1 MKQRRRV
8 WSICLVIALVFSSVF
23 TWNEPALTVY
33 ASETKTEQIV
43 VYVAAQGKSSDGTKT
58 VSIGKTPLQLDKG
71 TYASEA
77 VEKVLRTSKYKD
89 NYDIQDTGLGP
100 FLESINGMGTKPA
113 GENWYYWSFYVN
125 GQYSMVGLGSYELQD
140 GDQISLIYSYDDPS
154 NEAAVFADNAS
165 LNPETAAVE
174 SAEASMK
181 QAQAIAAKEI
191 YNKYFAGENE
201 HIPGLGSVNELY
213 AVFSLA
219 RAGFEAPEFYGKVKY
234 KLTRQLKE
242 LATEGTTYDAV
253 TKTNITEET
262 FSSKKVPEQ
271 NYAFV
276 VLAMTA
282 LGMDARTTGGYD
294 LIEKMASKKLYEAD
308 DSYNAEQMMLFAFD
322 SGNYTLPEGENY
334 CTREELVAKIAGNVD
349 KTIAGSIE
357 WNLIDDAVMAV
368 QPLAPYTES
377 ASVEK
382 ACQKVIRFAGK
393 MQDTQGYL
401 GDSYDANNAWTTA
414 QTLTMLGEFG
424 INPMIETENVDFV
437 KNGHTLADAILEFVD
452 LDQEKMS
459 DVVMNYSPEQILR
472 GITSF
477 VYAAE
482 NAGETVYRVKTVPEA
497 KVPSEPFED
506 EKPQP
511 DASATPSA
519 APSTAPSANPSTA
532 PSVSPSAA
540 PSVSPSEAPS
550 TSPSTA
556 PSANPSAAPSVAP
569 STSPSTAPSANPSTA
584 PSTAPST
591 SPSTA
596 PSANPSTAPSA
607 NPSAAPSASP
617 VAADGTD
624 KTVSKKNPA
633 KKIVASKKKVN
644 TKKGKTVKIVIKVT
658 AENPKKATTDAVKVT
673 GKKIKVKK
681 ITKKAGKITIKVKAL
696 KKGKQ
701 VVKVKVGK
709 ASTKVT
715 LKIR

>member
-1 MKQRRRV
+1 MRQRKKV
-8 WSICLVIALVFSSVF
+8 WSICLVIALVFSSIF
-23 TWNEPALTVY
+23 TWNEPALTAY
-33 ASETKTEQIV
+33 ASETKTEKIV
-43 VYVAAQGKSSDGTKT
+43 VYVAAQGKSLDGTKT
-58 VSIGKTPLQLDKG
+58 VAIDKTPVQVDKG
-71 TYASEA
+71 TNAVAAVKAVLDASD
-77 VEKVLRTSKYKD
+77 YKD
-89 NYDIQDTGLGP
+89 NYDIPDTGYGP
-100 FLESINGMGTKPA
+100 YLESINGMGTEQA
-113 GENWYYWSFYVN
+113 GKNWYYWSFYVN
-125 GQYSMVGLGSYELQD
+125 GQYSNVGMGSYVLQE
-140 GDQISLIYSYDDPS
+140 GDQISLIYTYDDLS
-154 NEAAVFADNAS
+154 TEASVFADDTS
-165 LNPETAAVE
+165 LNPETPAVE

-181 QAQAIAAKEI
+181 KAQGIAAKEI
-191 YNKYFAGENE
+191 YNSYFADG

-308 DSYNAEQMMLFAFD
+308 NSYNAEQMMLFAFD
-322 SGNYTLPEGENY
+322 SGDYALPEGENY

-349 KTIAGSIE
+349 ETIAGSIE
-357 WNLIDDAVMAV
+357 WDLIDGAVMAV

-393 MQDTQGYL
+393 MQNTHGYY
-401 GDSYDANNAWTTA
+401 GDSDASNNAETAA

-424 INPMIETENVDFV
+424 IHPMIETENVDFV

-452 LDQEKMS
+452 LDQEKLS
-459 DVVMNYSPEQILR
+459 ASVMNYSPEQILR

-497 KVPSEPFED
+497 KVPSEPFE
-506 EKPQP
+506 EERPQP
-511 DASATPSA
+511 DPSATPSA
-519 APSTAPSANPSTA
+519 T

-540 PSVSPSEAPS
+540 PS
-550 TSPSTA
+550 T
-556 PSANPSAAPSVAP
+556 NPSATPSV
-569 STSPSTAPSANPSTA
+569 S
-584 PSTAPST
+584 
-591 SPSTA
+591 
-596 PSANPSTAPSA
+596 
-607 NPSAAPSASP
+607 PSAAPSATPDANPSVIVLSETP
-617 VAADGTD
+617 AA
-624 KTVSKKNPA
+624 KKNPA
-633 KKIVASKKKVN
+633 KKIVAAKKKIN
-644 TKKGKTVKIVIKVT
+644 TKKGKTVKIVIKV
-658 AENPKKATTDAVKVT
+658 AAKNPKKVTTDAVKVS

-696 KKGKQ
+696 KKGKRI
-701 VVKVKVGK
+701 VKIKVGK

-715 LKIR
+715 LNVR

>member
-1 MKQRRRV
+1 MKQRKRV

-23 TWNEPALTVY
+23 AWNEPALTAY
-33 ASETKTEQIV
+33 ASEVKAEKIV

-58 VSIGKTPLQLDKG
+58 VAIGKMPVQVDEGTKADVAIKAVLD
-71 TYASEA
+71 ASE
-77 VEKVLRTSKYKD
+77 YKD
-89 NYDIQDTGLGP
+89 NYVIKDTSYGLY
-100 FLESINGMGTKPA
+100 LAAINDVA
-113 GENWYYWSFYVN
+113 EDDVNWTAYWSFWVN
-125 GQYSMVGLGSYELQD
+125 GQYSNFGMGSYVLQE
-140 GDQISLIYSYDDPS
+140 GDQISLIYTYDDPS
-154 NEAAVFADNAS
+154 TEASVFVDDAS
-165 LNPETAAVE
+165 LNPETPAVE

-181 QAQAIAAKEI
+181 KAQGIAAKEV
-191 YNKYFAGENE
+191 YDSYFADG

-242 LATEGTTYDAV
+242 LAAEGTTYDAV

-262 FSSKKVPEQ
+262 FSSKKVAEQ

-308 DSYNAEQMMLFAFD
+308 KSYNAEQMMLFAFD
-322 SGNYTLPEGENY
+322 SGNYTLPEGDNY

-349 KTIAGSIE
+349 ETIAGSIE
-357 WNLIDDAVMAV
+357 WDLIDDAVMAV

-401 GDSYDANNAWTTA
+401 GDSYEANNAWTTA

-424 INPMIETENVDFV
+424 IHPLIETENVDFV
-437 KNGHTLADAILEFVD
+437 KNGHTLADSILEFVD
-452 LDQEKMS
+452 LNQEKLS
-459 DVVMNYSPEQILR
+459 DSVMNYSPEQILR

-477 VYAAE
+477 VYVAE

-511 DASATPSA
+511 DPSAAPSETPSASPSA
-519 APSTAPSANPSTA
+519 APSTSPSAT

-540 PSVSPSEAPS
+540 PSAIPD
-550 TSPSTA
+550 
-556 PSANPSAAPSVAP
+556 ANPSVAAPS
-569 STSPSTAPSANPSTA
+569 
-584 PSTAPST
+584 
-591 SPSTA
+591 
-596 PSANPSTAPSA
+596 
-607 NPSAAPSASP
+607 
-617 VAADGTD
+617 
-624 KTVSKKNPA
+624 KTPATKKNPA
-633 KKIVASKKKVN
+633 KKIVAAKKKIN
-644 TKKGKTVKIVIKVT
+644 AKKGKTVKIVIKVT
-658 AENPKKATTDAVKVT
+658 AKDSKKVTTDAVKVS
-673 GKKIKVKK
+673 GKKIKVNK

-696 KKGKQ
+696 KKGKRI
-701 VVKVKVGK
+701 VKIKVGK
-709 ASTKVT
+709 ASAKVT
-715 LKIR
+715 LNVR

>member
-1 MKQRRRV
+1 MRQRKKV
-8 WSICLVIALVFSSVF
+8 WSICLVIALVFSSIF
-23 TWNEPALTVY
+23 TWNEPALTAY
-33 ASETKTEQIV
+33 ASETKTEKIV
-43 VYVAAQGKSSDGTKT
+43 VYVAAQGKSLDGTKT
-58 VSIGKTPLQLDKG
+58 VAIDKTPVQVDKG
-71 TYASEA
+71 TNAAAAVKAVLDASD
-77 VEKVLRTSKYKD
+77 YKD
-89 NYDIQDTGLGP
+89 NYDIPDTGYGP
-100 FLESINGMGTKPA
+100 YLESINGMGTEQA
-113 GENWYYWSFYVN
+113 GKNWYYWSFYVN
-125 GQYSMVGLGSYELQD
+125 GQYSNVGMGSYVLQE
-140 GDQISLIYSYDDPS
+140 GDQISLIYTYDDLS
-154 NEAAVFADNAS
+154 TEASVFADDTS
-165 LNPETAAVE
+165 LNPETPAVE

-181 QAQAIAAKEI
+181 KAQGIAAKEI
-191 YNKYFAGENE
+191 YNSYFADG

-262 FSSKKVPEQ
+262 FSSKKASEQ
-271 NYAFV
+271 SFAYV

-308 DSYNAEQMMLFAFD
+308 NSYNAEQMMLFAFD

-349 KTIAGSIE
+349 ETIAGSIE
-357 WNLIDDAVMAV
+357 WDLIDGAVMAV
-368 QPLAPYTES
+368 QPLAAYTED
-377 ASVEK
+377 ASVQK

-424 INPMIETENVDFV
+424 IHPMIETENVDFV

-452 LDQEKMS
+452 LDQEKLS
-459 DVVMNYSPEQILR
+459 ASVMNYSPEQILR

-497 KVPSEPFED
+497 KVPSEPFE
-506 EKPQP
+506 EERPQP
-511 DASATPSA
+511 DPSATPSATPSASPSA
-519 APSTAPSANPSTA
+519 APSTNPSAV

-540 PSVSPSEAPS
+540 PSATPD
-550 TSPSTA
+550 
-556 PSANPSAAPSVAP
+556 ANPSVIVLSETPAA
-569 STSPSTAPSANPSTA
+569 
-584 PSTAPST
+584 
-591 SPSTA
+591 
-596 PSANPSTAPSA
+596 
-607 NPSAAPSASP
+607 
-617 VAADGTD
+617 
-624 KTVSKKNPA
+624 KKNPA
-633 KKIVASKKKVN
+633 KKIVAAKKKIN
-644 TKKGKTVKIVIKVT
+644 TKKGKTVKIVIKV
-658 AENPKKATTDAVKVT
+658 AAKNPKKVTTDAVKVS

-681 ITKKAGKITIKVKAL
+681 ITKKPEKLRSK
-696 KKGKQ
+696 
-701 VVKVKVGK
+701 
-709 ASTKVT
+709 
-715 LKIR
+715 

>member
-1 MKQRRRV
+1 MRQRKKV
-8 WSICLVIALVFSSVF
+8 WSICLVIALVFSSIF
-23 TWNEPALTVY
+23 TWNEPALTAY
-33 ASETKTEQIV
+33 ASETKTEKIV
-43 VYVAAQGKSSDGTKT
+43 VYVAAQGKSLDGTKT
-58 VSIGKTPLQLDKG
+58 VAIDKTPVQVDKG
-71 TYASEA
+71 TNAAAAVKAVLDASD
-77 VEKVLRTSKYKD
+77 YKD
-89 NYDIQDTGLGP
+89 NYDIPDTGYGP
-100 FLESINGMGTKPA
+100 YLESINGMGTEQA
-113 GENWYYWSFYVN
+113 GKKWYYWSFYVN
-125 GQYSMVGLGSYELQD
+125 GQYSNVGMGSYVLQE
-140 GDQISLIYSYDDPS
+140 GDQISLIYTYDDLS
-154 NEAAVFADNAS
+154 TEASVFADDTS
-165 LNPETAAVE
+165 LNPETPAVE

-181 QAQAIAAKEI
+181 KAQGIAAKEI
-191 YNKYFAGENE
+191 YNSYFADG

-308 DSYNAEQMMLFAFD
+308 NSYNAEQMMLFAFD
-322 SGNYTLPEGENY
+322 SGDYALPEGENY

-349 KTIAGSIE
+349 ETIAGSIE
-357 WNLIDDAVMAV
+357 WDLIDGAVMAV

-393 MQDTQGYL
+393 MQDIQGYL

-424 INPMIETENVDFV
+424 IHPMIETENVDFV

-452 LDQEKMS
+452 LDQEKLS
-459 DVVMNYSPEQILR
+459 ASVMNYSPEQILR

-497 KVPSEPFED
+497 KVPSEPFE
-506 EKPQP
+506 EERPQP
-511 DASATPSA
+511 DPSATPSA
-519 APSTAPSANPSTA
+519 T

-540 PSVSPSEAPS
+540 PSATPD
-550 TSPSTA
+550 
-556 PSANPSAAPSVAP
+556 ANPSVIVLSETPAA
-569 STSPSTAPSANPSTA
+569 
-584 PSTAPST
+584 
-591 SPSTA
+591 
-596 PSANPSTAPSA
+596 
-607 NPSAAPSASP
+607 
-617 VAADGTD
+617 
-624 KTVSKKNPA
+624 KKNPA
-633 KKIVASKKKVN
+633 KKIVAAKKKIN
-644 TKKGKTVKIVIKVT
+644 TKKGKTVKIVIKV
-658 AENPKKATTDAVKVT
+658 AAKNPKKVTTDAVKVS

-681 ITKKAGKITIKVKAL
+681 ITKKDGKITIKVKAL
-696 KKGKQ
+696 KKGKRI
-701 VVKVKVGK
+701 VKIKVGK

-715 LKIR
+715 LNVR

>member
-1 MKQRRRV
+1 MRQRKKV
-8 WSICLVIALVFSSVF
+8 WSICLVIALVFSSIF
-23 TWNEPALTVY
+23 TWNEPALTAY
-33 ASETKTEQIV
+33 ASETKTEKIV
-43 VYVAAQGKSSDGTKT
+43 VYVAAQGKSLDGTKT
-58 VSIGKTPLQLDKG
+58 VAIDKTPVQVDKG
-71 TYASEA
+71 TNAAAAVKAVLDASD
-77 VEKVLRTSKYKD
+77 YKD
-89 NYDIQDTGLGP
+89 NYDIPDTGYGP
-100 FLESINGMGTKPA
+100 YLESINGMGTEQA
-113 GENWYYWSFYVN
+113 GKNWYYWSFYVN
-125 GQYSMVGLGSYELQD
+125 GQYSNVGMGSYVLQE
-140 GDQISLIYSYDDPS
+140 GDQISLIYTYDDLS
-154 NEAAVFADNAS
+154 TEASVFADDTS
-165 LNPETAAVE
+165 LNPETPAVE

-181 QAQAIAAKEI
+181 KAQGIAAKEI
-191 YNKYFAGENE
+191 YNSYFADG

-308 DSYNAEQMMLFAFD
+308 NSYNAEQMMLFAFD
-322 SGNYTLPEGENY
+322 SGDYALPEGENY

-349 KTIAGSIE
+349 ETIAGSIE
-357 WNLIDDAVMAV
+357 WDLIDGAVMAV

-393 MQDTQGYL
+393 MQDIQGYL

-424 INPMIETENVDFV
+424 IHPMIETENVDFV

-452 LDQEKMS
+452 LDQEKLS
-459 DVVMNYSPEQILR
+459 ASVMNYSPEQILR

-497 KVPSEPFED
+497 KVPSEPFE
-506 EKPQP
+506 EERPQP
-511 DASATPSA
+511 DPSATPSA
-519 APSTAPSANPSTA
+519 T

-540 PSVSPSEAPS
+540 PSATPD
-550 TSPSTA
+550 
-556 PSANPSAAPSVAP
+556 ANPSVIVLSETPAA
-569 STSPSTAPSANPSTA
+569 
-584 PSTAPST
+584 
-591 SPSTA
+591 
-596 PSANPSTAPSA
+596 
-607 NPSAAPSASP
+607 
-617 VAADGTD
+617 
-624 KTVSKKNPA
+624 KKNPA
-633 KKIVASKKKVN
+633 KKIVAAKKKIN
-644 TKKGKTVKIVIKVT
+644 TKKGKTVKIVIKV
-658 AENPKKATTDAVKVT
+658 AAKNPKKVTTDAVKVS

-696 KKGKQ
+696 KKGKRI
-701 VVKVKVGK
+701 VKIKVGK

-715 LKIR
+715 LNVR

>member
-1 MKQRRRV
+1 MRQRKKV
-8 WSICLVIALVFSSVF
+8 WSICLVIALVFSSIF
-23 TWNEPALTVY
+23 TWNEPALTAY
-33 ASETKTEQIV
+33 ASETKTEKIV
-43 VYVAAQGKSSDGTKT
+43 VYVAAQGKGLDGTKT
-58 VSIGKTPLQLDKG
+58 VAIDKTPVQVDKG
-71 TYASEA
+71 TNAAAAVKAVLDASD
-77 VEKVLRTSKYKD
+77 YKD
-89 NYDIQDTGLGP
+89 NYDIPDTGYGP
-100 FLESINGMGTKPA
+100 YLESINGMGTEQA
-113 GENWYYWSFYVN
+113 GKNWYYWSFYVN
-125 GQYSMVGLGSYELQD
+125 GQYSNVGMGSYVLQE
-140 GDQISLIYSYDDPS
+140 GDQISLIYTYDDLS
-154 NEAAVFADNAS
+154 TEASVFADDTS
-165 LNPETAAVE
+165 LNPETPAVE

-181 QAQAIAAKEI
+181 KAQGIAAKEI
-191 YNKYFAGENE
+191 YNSYFADG

-308 DSYNAEQMMLFAFD
+308 NSYNAEQMMLFAFD
-322 SGNYTLPEGENY
+322 SGDYALPEGENY

-349 KTIAGSIE
+349 ETIAGSIE
-357 WNLIDDAVMAV
+357 WDLIDGAVMAV

-393 MQDTQGYL
+393 MQNTHGYY
-401 GDSYDANNAWTTA
+401 GDSDASNNAETAA

-424 INPMIETENVDFV
+424 IHPMIETENVDFV

-452 LDQEKMS
+452 LDQEKLS
-459 DVVMNYSPEQILR
+459 ASVMNYSPEQILR

-497 KVPSEPFED
+497 KVPSEPFE
-506 EKPQP
+506 EERPQP
-511 DASATPSA
+511 DPSATPSA
-519 APSTAPSANPSTA
+519 T

-540 PSVSPSEAPS
+540 PS
-550 TSPSTA
+550 T
-556 PSANPSAAPSVAP
+556 NPSATPSV
-569 STSPSTAPSANPSTA
+569 S
-584 PSTAPST
+584 
-591 SPSTA
+591 
-596 PSANPSTAPSA
+596 
-607 NPSAAPSASP
+607 PSAAPSATPDANPSVIVLSETP
-617 VAADGTD
+617 AA
-624 KTVSKKNPA
+624 KKNPA
-633 KKIVASKKKVN
+633 KKIVAAKKKIN
-644 TKKGKTVKIVIKVT
+644 TKKGKTVKIVIKV
-658 AENPKKATTDAVKVT
+658 AAKNPKKVTTDAVKVS

-696 KKGKQ
+696 KKGKRI
-701 VVKVKVGK
+701 VKIKVGK

-715 LKIR
+715 LNVR

>member
-1 MKQRRRV
+1 M
-8 WSICLVIALVFSSVF
+8 WSICLVIALVFSSIF
-23 TWNEPALTVY
+23 TWNEPALTAY
-33 ASETKTEQIV
+33 ASETKTEKIV
-43 VYVAAQGKSSDGTKT
+43 VYVAAQGKSLDGTKT
-58 VSIGKTPLQLDKG
+58 VAIDKTPVQVDKG
-71 TYASEA
+71 TNAAAAVKAVLDASD
-77 VEKVLRTSKYKD
+77 YKD
-89 NYDIQDTGLGP
+89 NYDIPDTGYGP
-100 FLESINGMGTKPA
+100 YLESINGMGTEQA
-113 GENWYYWSFYVN
+113 GKNWYYWSFYVN
-125 GQYSMVGLGSYELQD
+125 GQYSNVGMGSYVLQE
-140 GDQISLIYSYDDPS
+140 GDQISLIYTYDDLS
-154 NEAAVFADNAS
+154 TEASVFADDTS
-165 LNPETAAVE
+165 LNPETPAVE

-181 QAQAIAAKEI
+181 KAQGIAAKEI
-191 YNKYFAGENE
+191 YNSYFADG

-308 DSYNAEQMMLFAFD
+308 NSYNAEQMMLFAFD
-322 SGNYTLPEGENY
+322 SGDYALPEGENY

-349 KTIAGSIE
+349 ETIAGSIE
-357 WNLIDDAVMAV
+357 WDLIDGAVMAV

-393 MQDTQGYL
+393 MQNTHGYY
-401 GDSYDANNAWTTA
+401 GDSDASNNAETAA

-424 INPMIETENVDFV
+424 IHPMIETENVDFV

-452 LDQEKMS
+452 LDQEKLS
-459 DVVMNYSPEQILR
+459 ASVMNYSPEQILR

-497 KVPSEPFED
+497 KVPSEPFE
-506 EKPQP
+506 EERPQP
-511 DASATPSA
+511 DPSATPSA
-519 APSTAPSANPSTA
+519 T

-540 PSVSPSEAPS
+540 PS
-550 TSPSTA
+550 T
-556 PSANPSAAPSVAP
+556 NPSATPSV
-569 STSPSTAPSANPSTA
+569 S
-584 PSTAPST
+584 
-591 SPSTA
+591 
-596 PSANPSTAPSA
+596 
-607 NPSAAPSASP
+607 PSAAPSATPDANPSVIVLSETP
-617 VAADGTD
+617 AA
-624 KTVSKKNPA
+624 KKNPA
-633 KKIVASKKKVN
+633 KKIVAAKKKIN
-644 TKKGKTVKIVIKVT
+644 TKKGKTVKIVIKV
-658 AENPKKATTDAVKVT
+658 AAKNPKKVTTDAVKVS

-696 KKGKQ
+696 KKGKRI
-701 VVKVKVGK
+701 VKIKVGK

-715 LKIR
+715 LNVR

>member
-1 MKQRRRV
+1 MRQRKKV
-8 WSICLVIALVFSSVF
+8 WSICLVIALVFSSIF
-23 TWNEPALTVY
+23 TWNEPALTAY
-33 ASETKTEQIV
+33 ASETKTEKIV
-43 VYVAAQGKSSDGTKT
+43 VYVAAQGKSLDGTKT
-58 VSIGKTPLQLDKG
+58 VAIDKTPVQVDKG
-71 TYASEA
+71 TNAAAAVKAVLDASD
-77 VEKVLRTSKYKD
+77 YKD
-89 NYDIQDTGLGP
+89 NYDIPDTGYGP
-100 FLESINGMGTKPA
+100 YLESINGMGTEQA
-113 GENWYYWSFYVN
+113 GKNWYYWSFYVN
-125 GQYSMVGLGSYELQD
+125 GQYSNVGMGSYVLQE
-140 GDQISLIYSYDDPS
+140 GDQISLIYTYDDLS
-154 NEAAVFADNAS
+154 TEASVFADDTS
-165 LNPETAAVE
+165 LNPETPAVE

-181 QAQAIAAKEI
+181 KAQGIAAKEI
-191 YNKYFAGENE
+191 YNSYFADG

-262 FSSKKVPEQ
+262 FSSKKASEQ
-271 NYAFV
+271 SFAYV

-308 DSYNAEQMMLFAFD
+308 NSYNAEQMMLFAFD

-349 KTIAGSIE
+349 ETIAGSIE
-357 WNLIDDAVMAV
+357 WDLIDGAVMAV
-368 QPLAPYTES
+368 QPLAAYTED
-377 ASVEK
+377 ASVQK

-401 GDSYDANNAWTTA
+401 GDSYDVNNAWTTA

-424 INPMIETENVDFV
+424 IHPMIETENVDFV

-452 LDQEKMS
+452 LDQEKLS
-459 DVVMNYSPEQILR
+459 ASVMNYSPEQILR

-497 KVPSEPFED
+497 KVPSEPFE
-506 EKPQP
+506 EERPQP
-511 DASATPSA
+511 DPSATPSATPSASPSA
-519 APSTAPSANPSTA
+519 APSTNPSAV

-540 PSVSPSEAPS
+540 PSATPD
-550 TSPSTA
+550 
-556 PSANPSAAPSVAP
+556 ANPSVIVLSETPAA
-569 STSPSTAPSANPSTA
+569 
-584 PSTAPST
+584 
-591 SPSTA
+591 
-596 PSANPSTAPSA
+596 
-607 NPSAAPSASP
+607 
-617 VAADGTD
+617 
-624 KTVSKKNPA
+624 KKNPA
-633 KKIVASKKKVN
+633 KKIVAAKKKIN
-644 TKKGKTVKIVIKVT
+644 TKKGKTVKIVIKV
-658 AENPKKATTDAVKVT
+658 AAKNPKKVTTDAVKVS

-696 KKGKQ
+696 KKGKRI
-701 VVKVKVGK
+701 VKIKVGK

-715 LKIR
+715 LNVR

>member
-1 MKQRRRV
+1 MRQRKKV
-8 WSICLVIALVFSSVF
+8 WSICLVIALVFSSIF
-23 TWNEPALTVY
+23 TWNEPALTAY
-33 ASETKTEQIV
+33 ASETKTEKIV
-43 VYVAAQGKSSDGTKT
+43 VYVAAQGKSLDGTKT
-58 VSIGKTPLQLDKG
+58 VAIDKTPVQVDKG
-71 TYASEA
+71 TNAAAAVKAVLDASD
-77 VEKVLRTSKYKD
+77 YKD
-89 NYDIQDTGLGP
+89 NYDIPDTGYGP
-100 FLESINGMGTKPA
+100 YLESINGMGTEQA
-113 GENWYYWSFYVN
+113 GKNWYYWSFYVN
-125 GQYSMVGLGSYELQD
+125 GQYSNVGMGSYVLQE
-140 GDQISLIYSYDDPS
+140 GDQISLIYTYDDLS
-154 NEAAVFADNAS
+154 TEASVFADDTS
-165 LNPETAAVE
+165 LNPETPAVE

-181 QAQAIAAKEI
+181 KAQGIAAKEI
-191 YNKYFAGENE
+191 YNSYFADG

-308 DSYNAEQMMLFAFD
+308 NSYNAEQMMLFAFD
-322 SGNYTLPEGENY
+322 SGDYALPEGENY

-349 KTIAGSIE
+349 ETIAGSIE
-357 WNLIDDAVMAV
+357 WDLIDDAVMAV

-401 GDSYDANNAWTTA
+401 GNSYDANNAWTTA

-424 INPMIETENVDFV
+424 IHPMIETENVDFV

-452 LDQEKMS
+452 LDQEKLS
-459 DVVMNYSPEQILR
+459 ASVMNYSPEQILR

-497 KVPSEPFED
+497 KVPSEPFE
-506 EKPQP
+506 EERPQP
-511 DASATPSA
+511 DPSATPSATPSASPSA
-519 APSTAPSANPSTA
+519 APSTNPSAA

-540 PSVSPSEAPS
+540 PSATPD
-550 TSPSTA
+550 
-556 PSANPSAAPSVAP
+556 ANPSVIVLSETPAV
-569 STSPSTAPSANPSTA
+569 
-584 PSTAPST
+584 
-591 SPSTA
+591 
-596 PSANPSTAPSA
+596 
-607 NPSAAPSASP
+607 
-617 VAADGTD
+617 
-624 KTVSKKNPA
+624 KKNPA
-633 KKIVASKKKVN
+633 KKIVAAKKKIN
-644 TKKGKTVKIVIKVT
+644 AKKGKTVKIVIKVT
-658 AENPKKATTDAVKVT
+658 AKNPKKVTTDAVKVS

-696 KKGKQ
+696 KKGKRI
-701 VVKVKVGK
+701 VKIKVGK

-715 LKIR
+715 LNVR

>member
-1 MKQRRRV
+1 MRQRKKV
-8 WSICLVIALVFSSVF
+8 WSICLVIALVFSSIF
-23 TWNEPALTVY
+23 TWNEPALTAY
-33 ASETKTEQIV
+33 ASETKTEKIV
-43 VYVAAQGKSSDGTKT
+43 VYVAAQGKSLDGTKT
-58 VSIGKTPLQLDKG
+58 VAIDKTPVQVDKG
-71 TYASEA
+71 TNAAAAVKAVLDASD
-77 VEKVLRTSKYKD
+77 YKD
-89 NYDIQDTGLGP
+89 NYDIPDTGYGP
-100 FLESINGMGTKPA
+100 YLESINGMGTEQA
-113 GENWYYWSFYVN
+113 GKNWYYWSFYVN
-125 GQYSMVGLGSYELQD
+125 GQYSNVGMGSYVLQE
-140 GDQISLIYSYDDPS
+140 GDQISLIYTYDDLS
-154 NEAAVFADNAS
+154 TEASVFADDTS
-165 LNPETAAVE
+165 LNPETPAVE

-181 QAQAIAAKEI
+181 KAQGIAAKEI
-191 YNKYFAGENE
+191 YNSYFADG

-262 FSSKKVPEQ
+262 FSSKKASEQ
-271 NYAFV
+271 SFAYV

-308 DSYNAEQMMLFAFD
+308 NSYNAEQMMLFAFD

-349 KTIAGSIE
+349 ETIAGSIE
-357 WNLIDDAVMAV
+357 WDLIDGAVMA
-368 QPLAPYTES
+368 ED
-377 ASVEK
+377 ASVQK

-424 INPMIETENVDFV
+424 IHPMIETENVDFV

-452 LDQEKMS
+452 LDQEKLS
-459 DVVMNYSPEQILR
+459 ASVMNYSPEQILR

-497 KVPSEPFED
+497 KVPSEPFE
-506 EKPQP
+506 EERPQP
-511 DASATPSA
+511 DPSATPSATPSASPSA
-519 APSTAPSANPSTA
+519 APSTNPSAV

-540 PSVSPSEAPS
+540 PSATPD
-550 TSPSTA
+550 
-556 PSANPSAAPSVAP
+556 ANPSVIVLSETPAA
-569 STSPSTAPSANPSTA
+569 
-584 PSTAPST
+584 
-591 SPSTA
+591 
-596 PSANPSTAPSA
+596 
-607 NPSAAPSASP
+607 
-617 VAADGTD
+617 
-624 KTVSKKNPA
+624 KKNPA
-633 KKIVASKKKVN
+633 KKIVAAKKKIN
-644 TKKGKTVKIVIKVT
+644 TKKGKTVKIVIKV
-658 AENPKKATTDAVKVT
+658 AAKNPKKVTTDAVKVS

-696 KKGKQ
+696 KKGKRI
-701 VVKVKVGK
+701 VKIKVGK

-715 LKIR
+715 LNVR

>member
-1 MKQRRRV
+1 MRQRKKV
-8 WSICLVIALVFSSVF
+8 WSICLVIALVFSSIF
-23 TWNEPALTVY
+23 TWNEPALTAY
-33 ASETKTEQIV
+33 ASETKTEKIV
-43 VYVAAQGKSSDGTKT
+43 VYVAAQGKSLDGTKT
-58 VSIGKTPLQLDKG
+58 VAIDKTPVQVDKG
-71 TYASEA
+71 PNAAAAVKAVLDASD
-77 VEKVLRTSKYKD
+77 YKD
-89 NYDIQDTGLGP
+89 NYDIPDTGYGP
-100 FLESINGMGTKPA
+100 YLESINGMGTEQA
-113 GENWYYWSFYVN
+113 GKNWYYWSFYVN
-125 GQYSMVGLGSYELQD
+125 GQYSNVGMGSYVLQE
-140 GDQISLIYSYDDPS
+140 GDQISLIYTYDDLS
-154 NEAAVFADNAS
+154 TEASVFADDTS
-165 LNPETAAVE
+165 LNPETPAVE

-181 QAQAIAAKEI
+181 KAQGIAAKEI
-191 YNKYFAGENE
+191 YNSYFADG

-262 FSSKKVPEQ
+262 FSSKKASEQ
-271 NYAFV
+271 SFAYV

-308 DSYNAEQMMLFAFD
+308 NSYNAEQMMLFAFD

-349 KTIAGSIE
+349 ETIAGSIE
-357 WNLIDDAVMAV
+357 WDLIDGAVMAV
-368 QPLAPYTES
+368 QPLAAYTED
-377 ASVEK
+377 ASVQK

-424 INPMIETENVDFV
+424 IHPMIETENVDFV

-452 LDQEKMS
+452 LDQEKLS
-459 DVVMNYSPEQILR
+459 ASVMNYSPEQILR

-497 KVPSEPFED
+497 KVPSEPFE
-506 EKPQP
+506 EERPQP
-511 DASATPSA
+511 DPSATPSATPSASPSA
-519 APSTAPSANPSTA
+519 APSTNPSAV

-540 PSVSPSEAPS
+540 PSATPD
-550 TSPSTA
+550 
-556 PSANPSAAPSVAP
+556 ANPSVIVLSETPAA
-569 STSPSTAPSANPSTA
+569 
-584 PSTAPST
+584 
-591 SPSTA
+591 
-596 PSANPSTAPSA
+596 
-607 NPSAAPSASP
+607 
-617 VAADGTD
+617 
-624 KTVSKKNPA
+624 KKNPA
-633 KKIVASKKKVN
+633 KKIVAAKKKIN
-644 TKKGKTVKIVIKVT
+644 TKKGKTVKIVIKV
-658 AENPKKATTDAVKVT
+658 AAKNPKKVTTDAVKVS

-696 KKGKQ
+696 KKGKRI
-701 VVKVKVGK
+701 VKIKVGK

-715 LKIR
+715 LNVR

>member
-1 MKQRRRV
+1 MKQRKRV

-23 TWNEPALTVY
+23 AWNESALTAY
-33 ASETKTEQIV
+33 ASEVKAEKIV

-58 VSIGKTPLQLDKG
+58 VAIGKMPVQVDEGTKADVAIKAVLD
-71 TYASEA
+71 ASE
-77 VEKVLRTSKYKD
+77 YKD
-89 NYDIQDTGLGP
+89 NYVIKDTSYGP
-100 FLESINGMGTKPA
+100 YLAAINDVA
-113 GENWYYWSFYVN
+113 EDDVNWTAYWSFWVN
-125 GQYSMVGLGSYELQD
+125 GQYSNFGMGSYVLQE
-140 GDQISLIYSYDDPS
+140 GDQISLIYTYDDPS
-154 NEAAVFADNAS
+154 TEASVFVDDAS
-165 LNPETAAVE
+165 LNPETPAVE

-181 QAQAIAAKEI
+181 KAQGIAAKEV
-191 YNKYFAGENE
+191 YDSYFADG

-242 LATEGTTYDAV
+242 LAAEGTTYDAV

-262 FSSKKVPEQ
+262 FSSKKVAEQ

-308 DSYNAEQMMLFAFD
+308 KSYNAEQMMLFAFD
-322 SGNYTLPEGENY
+322 SGNYTLPEGDNY

-349 KTIAGSIE
+349 ETIAGSIE
-357 WNLIDDAVMAV
+357 WDLIDDAVMAV

-401 GDSYDANNAWTTA
+401 GDSYEANNAWTTA

-424 INPMIETENVDFV
+424 IHPLIETENVDFV
-437 KNGHTLADAILEFVD
+437 KNGHTLADSILEFVD
-452 LDQEKMS
+452 LNQEKLS
-459 DVVMNYSPEQILR
+459 DSVMNYSPEQILR

-477 VYAAE
+477 VYVAE

-511 DASATPSA
+511 DPSAAPSETPSASPSA
-519 APSTAPSANPSTA
+519 APSTSPSAT

-540 PSVSPSEAPS
+540 PSAIPD
-550 TSPSTA
+550 
-556 PSANPSAAPSVAP
+556 ANPSVAAPS
-569 STSPSTAPSANPSTA
+569 
-584 PSTAPST
+584 
-591 SPSTA
+591 
-596 PSANPSTAPSA
+596 
-607 NPSAAPSASP
+607 
-617 VAADGTD
+617 
-624 KTVSKKNPA
+624 KTPATKKNPA
-633 KKIVASKKKVN
+633 KKIVAAKKKIN
-644 TKKGKTVKIVIKVT
+644 AKKGKTVKIVIKVT
-658 AENPKKATTDAVKVT
+658 AKDSKKVTTDAVKVS
-673 GKKIKVKK
+673 GKKIKVNK

-696 KKGKQ
+696 KKGKRI
-701 VVKVKVGK
+701 VKIKVGK
-709 ASTKVT
+709 ASAKVT
-715 LKIR
+715 LNVR

>member
-1 MKQRRRV
+1 MKQRKRV

-23 TWNEPALTVY
+23 AWNEPALTAY
-33 ASETKTEQIV
+33 ASEVKAEKIV

-58 VSIGKTPLQLDKG
+58 VAIGKMPVQVDEGTKADVAIKAVLD
-71 TYASEA
+71 ASE
-77 VEKVLRTSKYKD
+77 YKD
-89 NYDIQDTGLGP
+89 NYVIKDTSYGP
-100 FLESINGMGTKPA
+100 YLAAINDVA
-113 GENWYYWSFYVN
+113 EDDVNWTAYWSFWVN
-125 GQYSMVGLGSYELQD
+125 GQYSNFGMGSYVLQE
-140 GDQISLIYSYDDPS
+140 GDQISLIYTYDDPS
-154 NEAAVFADNAS
+154 TEASVFVDDAS
-165 LNPETAAVE
+165 LNPETPAVE

-181 QAQAIAAKEI
+181 KAQGIAAKEV
-191 YNKYFAGENE
+191 YDSYFADG

-242 LATEGTTYDAV
+242 LAAEGTTYDAV

-262 FSSKKVPEQ
+262 FSSKKVAEQ

-308 DSYNAEQMMLFAFD
+308 KSYNAEQMMLFAFD
-322 SGNYTLPEGENY
+322 SGNYTLPEGDNY

-349 KTIAGSIE
+349 ETIAGSIE
-357 WNLIDDAVMAV
+357 WDLIDDAVMAV

-401 GDSYDANNAWTTA
+401 GDSYEANNAWTTA

-424 INPMIETENVDFV
+424 IHPLIETENVDFV
-437 KNGHTLADAILEFVD
+437 KNGHTLADSILEFVD
-452 LDQEKMS
+452 LNQEKLS
-459 DVVMNYSPEQILR
+459 DSVMNYSPEQILR

-477 VYAAE
+477 VYVAE

-511 DASATPSA
+511 DPSAAPSETPSASPSA
-519 APSTAPSANPSTA
+519 APSTSPSAT

-540 PSVSPSEAPS
+540 PSAIPD
-550 TSPSTA
+550 
-556 PSANPSAAPSVAP
+556 ANPSVAAPS
-569 STSPSTAPSANPSTA
+569 
-584 PSTAPST
+584 
-591 SPSTA
+591 
-596 PSANPSTAPSA
+596 
-607 NPSAAPSASP
+607 
-617 VAADGTD
+617 
-624 KTVSKKNPA
+624 KTPATKKNPA
-633 KKIVASKKKVN
+633 KKIVAAKKKIN
-644 TKKGKTVKIVIKVT
+644 AKKGKTVKNVIKVT
-658 AENPKKATTDAVKVT
+658 AKDSKKVTTDAVKVS
-673 GKKIKVKK
+673 GKKIKVNK

-696 KKGKQ
+696 KKGKRI
-701 VVKVKVGK
+701 VKIKVGK
-709 ASTKVT
+709 ASAKVT
-715 LKIR
+715 LNVR

>member
-1 MKQRRRV
+1 MKQRKKV
-8 WSICLVIALVFSSVF
+8 WSICLVIALVFSSIF
-23 TWNEPALTVY
+23 TWNEPALAY
-33 ASETKTEQIV
+33 ASETKTEKIV
-43 VYVAAQGKSSDGTKT
+43 VYVAAQGKSLDGTKT
-58 VSIGKTPLQLDKG
+58 VAIYKTPVQVDKG
-71 TYASEA
+71 TNAAAAVKAVLNASD
-77 VEKVLRTSKYKD
+77 YKD
-89 NYDIQDTGLGP
+89 KYDIPDTGYGP
-100 FLESINGMGTKPA
+100 YLESINGMGTEQA
-113 GENWYYWSFYVN
+113 GKNWYYWSFCVN
-125 GQYSMVGLGSYELQD
+125 GQYSNVGMGSYVLQE
-140 GDQISLIYSYDDPS
+140 GDQISLIYTYDNLS
-154 NEAAVFADNAS
+154 TEASVFADDTS
-165 LNPETAAVE
+165 LNPETPAVE
-174 SAEASMK
+174 SAEVSMK
-181 QAQAIAAKEI
+181 KAQGIAAKEI
-191 YNKYFAGENE
+191 YNSYFADG

-213 AVFSLA
+213 VVFSLA

-271 NYAFV
+271 NYAYV

-308 DSYNAEQMMLFAFD
+308 NSYNAEQMMLFAFD

-349 KTIAGSIE
+349 ETIAGSIE
-357 WNLIDDAVMAV
+357 WDLIDDAVMAV

-424 INPMIETENVDFV
+424 IHPMIETENVDFV

-452 LDQEKMS
+452 QDQEKLS
-459 DVVMNYSPEQILR
+459 ASVMNYSPEQILR

-497 KVPSEPFED
+497 KVPSEPFE
-506 EKPQP
+506 EERPQP
-511 DASATPSA
+511 DPSATPSATPSASPSA
-519 APSTAPSANPSTA
+519 APSTNPSAA

-540 PSVSPSEAPS
+540 PSATPD
-550 TSPSTA
+550 
-556 PSANPSAAPSVAP
+556 ANPSVIVLSETPAV
-569 STSPSTAPSANPSTA
+569 
-584 PSTAPST
+584 
-591 SPSTA
+591 
-596 PSANPSTAPSA
+596 
-607 NPSAAPSASP
+607 
-617 VAADGTD
+617 
-624 KTVSKKNPA
+624 KKNPA
-633 KKIVASKKKVN
+633 KKIVAAKKKIN
-644 TKKGKTVKIVIKVT
+644 AKKGKTVKIVIKV
-658 AENPKKATTDAVKVT
+658 AAKNPKKVTTDAVKVS

-696 KKGKQ
+696 KKGKRI
-701 VVKVKVGK
+701 VKIKVGK

-715 LKIR
+715 LNVR

>member
-1 MKQRRRV
+1 MRQRKKV
-8 WSICLVIALVFSSVF
+8 WSICLVIALVFSSIF
-23 TWNEPALTVY
+23 TWNEPALTAY
-33 ASETKTEQIV
+33 ASETKTEKIV
-43 VYVAAQGKSSDGTKT
+43 VYVAAQGKSLDGTKT
-58 VSIGKTPLQLDKG
+58 VAIDKTPVQVDKG
-71 TYASEA
+71 TNAAAAVKAVLDASD
-77 VEKVLRTSKYKD
+77 YKD
-89 NYDIQDTGLGP
+89 NYDIPDTGYGP
-100 FLESINGMGTKPA
+100 YLESINGMGTEQA
-113 GENWYYWSFYVN
+113 GKNWYYWSFYVN
-125 GQYSMVGLGSYELQD
+125 GQYSNVGMGSYVLQE
-140 GDQISLIYSYDDPS
+140 GDQISLIYTYDDLS
-154 NEAAVFADNAS
+154 TEASVFADDTS
-165 LNPETAAVE
+165 LNPETPAVE

-181 QAQAIAAKEI
+181 KAQGIAAKEI
-191 YNKYFAGENE
+191 YNSYFADG

-262 FSSKKVPEQ
+262 FSSKKASEQ
-271 NYAFV
+271 SFAYV

-294 LIEKMASKKLYEAD
+294 LIEKMASKKLYEAYN
-308 DSYNAEQMMLFAFD
+308 SYNAEQMMLFAFD

-349 KTIAGSIE
+349 ETIAGSIE
-357 WNLIDDAVMAV
+357 WDLIDGAVMAV
-368 QPLAPYTES
+368 QPLAAYTED
-377 ASVEK
+377 ASVQK

-424 INPMIETENVDFV
+424 IHPMIETENVDFV

-452 LDQEKMS
+452 LDQEKLS
-459 DVVMNYSPEQILR
+459 ASVMNYSPEQILR

-497 KVPSEPFED
+497 KVPSEPFE
-506 EKPQP
+506 EERPQP
-511 DASATPSA
+511 DPSATPSATPSASPSA
-519 APSTAPSANPSTA
+519 APSTNPSAV

-540 PSVSPSEAPS
+540 PSATPD
-550 TSPSTA
+550 
-556 PSANPSAAPSVAP
+556 ANPSVIVLSETPAA
-569 STSPSTAPSANPSTA
+569 
-584 PSTAPST
+584 
-591 SPSTA
+591 
-596 PSANPSTAPSA
+596 
-607 NPSAAPSASP
+607 
-617 VAADGTD
+617 
-624 KTVSKKNPA
+624 KKNPA
-633 KKIVASKKKVN
+633 KKIVAAKKKIN
-644 TKKGKTVKIVIKVT
+644 TKKGKTVKIVIKV
-658 AENPKKATTDAVKVT
+658 AAKNPKKVTTDAVKVS

-696 KKGKQ
+696 KKGKRI
-701 VVKVKVGK
+701 VKIKVGK

-715 LKIR
+715 LNVR

>member
-1 MKQRRRV
+1 MRQRKKV
-8 WSICLVIALVFSSVF
+8 WSICLVIALVFSSIF
-23 TWNEPALTVY
+23 TWNEPALTAY
-33 ASETKTEQIV
+33 ASETKTEKIV
-43 VYVAAQGKSSDGTKT
+43 VYVAAQGKSLDGTKT
-58 VSIGKTPLQLDKG
+58 VAIDKTPVQVDKG
-71 TYASEA
+71 TNAAAAVKAVLDASD
-77 VEKVLRTSKYKD
+77 YKD
-89 NYDIQDTGLGP
+89 NYDIPDTGYGP
-100 FLESINGMGTKPA
+100 YLESINGMGTEQA
-113 GENWYYWSFYVN
+113 GKNWYYWSFYVN
-125 GQYSMVGLGSYELQD
+125 GQYSNVGMGSYVLQE
-140 GDQISLIYSYDDPS
+140 GDQISLIYTYDDLS
-154 NEAAVFADNAS
+154 TEASVFADDTS
-165 LNPETAAVE
+165 LNPETPAVE

-181 QAQAIAAKEI
+181 KAQGIAAKEI
-191 YNKYFAGENE
+191 YNSYFADG

-262 FSSKKVPEQ
+262 FSSKKASEQ
-271 NYAFV
+271 SFAYV

-308 DSYNAEQMMLFAFD
+308 NSYNAEQMMLFAFD

-349 KTIAGSIE
+349 ETIAGSIE
-357 WNLIDDAVMAV
+357 WDLIDGAVMAV
-368 QPLAPYTES
+368 QPLAAYTES

-393 MQDTQGYL
+393 MQNTHGYY
-401 GDSYDANNAWTTA
+401 GDSDASNNAETAA

-424 INPMIETENVDFV
+424 IHPMIETENVDFV

-452 LDQEKMS
+452 LDQEKLS
-459 DVVMNYSPEQILR
+459 ASVMNYSPEQILR

-497 KVPSEPFED
+497 KVPSEPFE
-506 EKPQP
+506 EERPQP
-511 DASATPSA
+511 DPSATPSA
-519 APSTAPSANPSTA
+519 T

-540 PSVSPSEAPS
+540 PS
-550 TSPSTA
+550 T
-556 PSANPSAAPSVAP
+556 NPSATPSV
-569 STSPSTAPSANPSTA
+569 S
-584 PSTAPST
+584 
-591 SPSTA
+591 
-596 PSANPSTAPSA
+596 
-607 NPSAAPSASP
+607 PSAAPSATPDANPSVIVLSETP
-617 VAADGTD
+617 AA
-624 KTVSKKNPA
+624 KKNPA
-633 KKIVASKKKVN
+633 KKIVAAKKKIN
-644 TKKGKTVKIVIKVT
+644 TKKGKTVKIVIKV
-658 AENPKKATTDAVKVT
+658 AAKNPKKVTTDAVKVS

-696 KKGKQ
+696 KKGKRI
-701 VVKVKVGK
+701 VKIKVGK

-715 LKIR
+715 LNVR

>member
-1 MKQRRRV
+1 MEQRKKV
-8 WSICLVIALVFSSVF
+8 WSICLVIALVFSSIF
-23 TWNEPALTVY
+23 TWNEPALTAY
-33 ASETKTEQIV
+33 ASETKTEKIV
-43 VYVAAQGKSSDGTKT
+43 VYVAAQGKSLDGTKT
-58 VSIGKTPLQLDKG
+58 VAIYKTPVQVDKG
-71 TYASEA
+71 TNAAAAVKAVLDASD
-77 VEKVLRTSKYKD
+77 YKD
-89 NYDIQDTGLGP
+89 NYDIQDTGYGP
-100 FLESINGMGTKPA
+100 YLESINGMGTEQA
-113 GENWYYWSFYVN
+113 GKNWYYWSFYVN
-125 GQYSMVGLGSYELQD
+125 GQYSNVGMGSYVLQE
-140 GDQISLIYSYDDPS
+140 GDQISLIYTYDDLS
-154 NEAAVFADNAS
+154 TEASVFADDTS
-165 LNPETAAVE
+165 LNPETPAVE
-174 SAEASMK
+174 SAEVSMK
-181 QAQAIAAKEI
+181 KAQGIAAKEI
-191 YNKYFAGENE
+191 YNSYFADG

-271 NYAFV
+271 NYAYV

-308 DSYNAEQMMLFAFD
+308 NSYNAEQMMLFAFD

-349 KTIAGSIE
+349 ETIAGSIE
-357 WNLIDDAVMAV
+357 WDLIDGAVMAV

-393 MQDTQGYL
+393 MQDIQGYL

-424 INPMIETENVDFV
+424 IHPMIETENVDFV

-452 LDQEKMS
+452 LDQEKLS
-459 DVVMNYSPEQILR
+459 ASVMNYSPEQILR

-497 KVPSEPFED
+497 KVPSEPFE
-506 EKPQP
+506 EERPQP
-511 DASATPSA
+511 DPSATPSA
-519 APSTAPSANPSTA
+519 T

-540 PSVSPSEAPS
+540 PS
-550 TSPSTA
+550 T
-556 PSANPSAAPSVAP
+556 NPSATPSV
-569 STSPSTAPSANPSTA
+569 S
-584 PSTAPST
+584 
-591 SPSTA
+591 
-596 PSANPSTAPSA
+596 
-607 NPSAAPSASP
+607 PSAAPSATPDANPSVIVLSETP
-617 VAADGTD
+617 AA
-624 KTVSKKNPA
+624 KKNPA
-633 KKIVASKKKVN
+633 KKIVAAKKKIN
-644 TKKGKTVKIVIKVT
+644 TKKGKTVKIVIKV
-658 AENPKKATTDAVKVT
+658 AAKNPKKVTTDAVKVS

-696 KKGKQ
+696 KKGKRI
-701 VVKVKVGK
+701 VKIKVGK

-715 LKIR
+715 LNVR

>member
-1 MKQRRRV
+1 MRQRKKV
-8 WSICLVIALVFSSVF
+8 WSICLVIALVFSSIF
-23 TWNEPALTVY
+23 TWNEPALTAY
-33 ASETKTEQIV
+33 ASEIKTEKIV
-43 VYVAAQGKSSDGTKT
+43 VYVAAQGKSLDGTKT
-58 VSIGKTPLQLDKG
+58 VAIDKTPVQVDKG
-71 TYASEA
+71 TNAAAAVKAVLDASD
-77 VEKVLRTSKYKD
+77 YKD
-89 NYDIQDTGLGP
+89 NYDIPDTGYGP
-100 FLESINGMGTKPA
+100 YLESINGMGTEQA
-113 GENWYYWSFYVN
+113 GKNWYYWSFYVN
-125 GQYSMVGLGSYELQD
+125 GQYSNVGMGSYVLQE
-140 GDQISLIYSYDDPS
+140 GDQISLIYTYDDLS
-154 NEAAVFADNAS
+154 TEASVFADDTS
-165 LNPETAAVE
+165 LNPETPAVE

-181 QAQAIAAKEI
+181 KAQGIAAKEI
-191 YNKYFAGENE
+191 YNSYFADG

-308 DSYNAEQMMLFAFD
+308 NSYNAEQMMLFAFD

-349 KTIAGSIE
+349 ETIAGSIE
-357 WNLIDDAVMAV
+357 WDLIDGAVMAV

-393 MQDTQGYL
+393 MQDIQGYL

-424 INPMIETENVDFV
+424 IHPMIETENVDFV

-452 LDQEKMS
+452 LDQEKLS
-459 DVVMNYSPEQILR
+459 ASVMNYSPEQILR

-497 KVPSEPFED
+497 KVPSEPFE
-506 EKPQP
+506 EERPQP
-511 DASATPSA
+511 DPSATPSA
-519 APSTAPSANPSTA
+519 T
-532 PSVSPSAA
+532 PSVSPS
-540 PSVSPSEAPS
+540 V
-550 TSPSTA
+550 A
-556 PSANPSAAPSVAP
+556 PSATPDTNPSVIVLRETPAV
-569 STSPSTAPSANPSTA
+569 
-584 PSTAPST
+584 
-591 SPSTA
+591 
-596 PSANPSTAPSA
+596 
-607 NPSAAPSASP
+607 
-617 VAADGTD
+617 
-624 KTVSKKNPA
+624 KKNPA
-633 KKIVASKKKVN
+633 KKIVAAKKKIN
-644 TKKGKTVKIVIKVT
+644 AKKGKTVKIVIKVT
-658 AENPKKATTDAVKVT
+658 AKNPKKVTTDAVKVS

-696 KKGKQ
+696 KKGKRI
-701 VVKVKVGK
+701 VKIKVGK

-715 LKIR
+715 LNVR

>member
-1 MKQRRRV
+1 MRQRKKV
-8 WSICLVIALVFSSVF
+8 WSICLVIALVFSSIF
-23 TWNEPALTVY
+23 TWNEPALTAY
-33 ASETKTEQIV
+33 ASETKTEKIV
-43 VYVAAQGKSSDGTKT
+43 VYVAAQGKSLDGTKT
-58 VSIGKTPLQLDKG
+58 VAIDKTPVQVDKG
-71 TYASEA
+71 TNAAAAVKAVLDASD
-77 VEKVLRTSKYKD
+77 YKD
-89 NYDIQDTGLGP
+89 NYDIPDTGYGP
-100 FLESINGMGTKPA
+100 YLESINGMGTEQA
-113 GENWYYWSFYVN
+113 GKNWYYWSFYVN
-125 GQYSMVGLGSYELQD
+125 GQYSNVGMGSYVLQE
-140 GDQISLIYSYDDPS
+140 GDQISLIYTYDDLS
-154 NEAAVFADNAS
+154 TEASVFADDTS
-165 LNPETAAVE
+165 LNPETPAVE

-181 QAQAIAAKEI
+181 KAQGIAAKEI
-191 YNKYFAGENE
+191 YNSYFADG

-308 DSYNAEQMMLFAFD
+308 NSYNAEQMMLFAFD

-349 KTIAGSIE
+349 EMIAGSIE
-357 WNLIDDAVMAV
+357 WDLIDGAVMAV

-393 MQDTQGYL
+393 MQDIQGYL

-424 INPMIETENVDFV
+424 IHPMIETENVDFV

-452 LDQEKMS
+452 LDQEKLS
-459 DVVMNYSPEQILR
+459 ASVMNYSPEQILR

-497 KVPSEPFED
+497 KVPSEPFE
-506 EKPQP
+506 EERPQP
-511 DASATPSA
+511 DPSATPSA
-519 APSTAPSANPSTA
+519 T

-540 PSVSPSEAPS
+540 PSATPD
-550 TSPSTA
+550 
-556 PSANPSAAPSVAP
+556 ANPSVIVLSETPAA
-569 STSPSTAPSANPSTA
+569 
-584 PSTAPST
+584 
-591 SPSTA
+591 
-596 PSANPSTAPSA
+596 
-607 NPSAAPSASP
+607 
-617 VAADGTD
+617 
-624 KTVSKKNPA
+624 KKNPA
-633 KKIVASKKKVN
+633 KKIVAVKKKIN
-644 TKKGKTVKIVIKVT
+644 AKKGKTVKIVIKV
-658 AENPKKATTDAVKVT
+658 AAKNPKKVTTDAVKVS

-696 KKGKQ
+696 KKGKRI
-701 VVKVKVGK
+701 VKIKVGK

-715 LKIR
+715 LNVR

>member
-1 MKQRRRV
+1 MRQRKKV
-8 WSICLVIALVFSSVF
+8 WSICLVIALVFSSIF
-23 TWNEPALTVY
+23 TWNEPALTAY
-33 ASETKTEQIV
+33 ASETKTEKIV
-43 VYVAAQGKSSDGTKT
+43 VYVAAQGKSLDGTKT
-58 VSIGKTPLQLDKG
+58 VAIDKTPVQVDKG
-71 TYASEA
+71 TNAAAA
-77 VEKVLRTSKYKD
+77 VKAVLDTSDYKD
-89 NYDIQDTGLGP
+89 NYDIPDTGYGP
-100 FLESINGMGTKPA
+100 YLESINGMGTEQA
-113 GENWYYWSFYVN
+113 GKNWYYWSFYVN
-125 GQYSMVGLGSYELQD
+125 GQYSNVGMGSYVLQE
-140 GDQISLIYSYDDPS
+140 GDQISLIYTYDDLS
-154 NEAAVFADNAS
+154 TEASVFADDTS
-165 LNPETAAVE
+165 LNPETPAVE

-181 QAQAIAAKEI
+181 KAQGIAAKEI
-191 YNKYFAGENE
+191 YNSYFADG

-262 FSSKKVPEQ
+262 FSSKKASEQ
-271 NYAFV
+271 SFAYV

-308 DSYNAEQMMLFAFD
+308 NSYNAEQMMLFAFD

-349 KTIAGSIE
+349 ETIAGSIE
-357 WNLIDDAVMAV
+357 WDLIDGAVMAV
-368 QPLAPYTES
+368 QPLAAYTED
-377 ASVEK
+377 ASVQK

-424 INPMIETENVDFV
+424 IHPMIETENVDFV

-452 LDQEKMS
+452 LDQEKLS
-459 DVVMNYSPEQILR
+459 ASVMNYSPEQILR

-497 KVPSEPFED
+497 KVPSEPFE
-506 EKPQP
+506 EERPQP
-511 DASATPSA
+511 DPSATPSATPSASPSA
-519 APSTAPSANPSTA
+519 APSTNPSAV

-540 PSVSPSEAPS
+540 PSATPD
-550 TSPSTA
+550 
-556 PSANPSAAPSVAP
+556 ANPSVIVLSETPAA
-569 STSPSTAPSANPSTA
+569 
-584 PSTAPST
+584 
-591 SPSTA
+591 
-596 PSANPSTAPSA
+596 
-607 NPSAAPSASP
+607 
-617 VAADGTD
+617 
-624 KTVSKKNPA
+624 KKNPA
-633 KKIVASKKKVN
+633 KKIVAAKKKIN
-644 TKKGKTVKIVIKVT
+644 TKKGKTVKIVIKV
-658 AENPKKATTDAVKVT
+658 AAKNPKKVTTDAVKVS

-696 KKGKQ
+696 KKGKRI
-701 VVKVKVGK
+701 VKIKVGK

-715 LKIR
+715 LNVR

>member
-1 MKQRRRV
+1 MRQRKKV
-8 WSICLVIALVFSSVF
+8 WSICLVIALVFSSIF
-23 TWNEPALTVY
+23 TWNEPALTAY
-33 ASETKTEQIV
+33 ASETKTEKIV
-43 VYVAAQGKSSDGTKT
+43 VYVAAQGKSLDGTKT
-58 VSIGKTPLQLDKG
+58 VAIDKTPVQVDKG
-71 TYASEA
+71 TNAAAAVKAVLDASD
-77 VEKVLRTSKYKD
+77 YKD
-89 NYDIQDTGLGP
+89 NYDIPDTGYGP
-100 FLESINGMGTKPA
+100 YLESINGMGTEQA
-113 GENWYYWSFYVN
+113 GKNWYYWSFYVN
-125 GQYSMVGLGSYELQD
+125 GQYSNVGMGSYVLQE
-140 GDQISLIYSYDDPS
+140 GDQISLIYTYDDLS
-154 NEAAVFADNAS
+154 TEASVFADDTS
-165 LNPETAAVE
+165 LNPETPAVE

-181 QAQAIAAKEI
+181 KAQGIAAKEI
-191 YNKYFAGENE
+191 YNSYFADG

-262 FSSKKVPEQ
+262 FSSKKASEQ
-271 NYAFV
+271 SFAYV

-308 DSYNAEQMMLFAFD
+308 NSYNAEQMMLFAFD

-349 KTIAGSIE
+349 ETIAGSIE
-357 WNLIDDAVMAV
+357 WDLIDGAVMAV
-368 QPLAPYTES
+368 QPLAAYTED
-377 ASVEK
+377 ASVQK

-424 INPMIETENVDFV
+424 IHPMIETENVDFV

-452 LDQEKMS
+452 LDREKLS
-459 DVVMNYSPEQILR
+459 ASVMNYSPEQILR

-497 KVPSEPFED
+497 KVPSEPFE
-506 EKPQP
+506 EERPQP
-511 DASATPSA
+511 DPSATPSATPSASPSA
-519 APSTAPSANPSTA
+519 APSTNPSAV

-540 PSVSPSEAPS
+540 PSATPD
-550 TSPSTA
+550 
-556 PSANPSAAPSVAP
+556 ANPSVIVLSETPAA
-569 STSPSTAPSANPSTA
+569 
-584 PSTAPST
+584 
-591 SPSTA
+591 
-596 PSANPSTAPSA
+596 
-607 NPSAAPSASP
+607 
-617 VAADGTD
+617 
-624 KTVSKKNPA
+624 KKNPA
-633 KKIVASKKKVN
+633 KKIVAAKKKIN
-644 TKKGKTVKIVIKVT
+644 TKKGKTVKIVIKV
-658 AENPKKATTDAVKVT
+658 AAKNPKKVTTDAVKVS

-696 KKGKQ
+696 KKGKRI
-701 VVKVKVGK
+701 VKIKVGK

-715 LKIR
+715 LNVR

>member
-1 MKQRRRV
+1 MRQRKKV
-8 WSICLVIALVFSSVF
+8 WSICLVIALVFSSIF
-23 TWNEPALTVY
+23 TWNEPTLTAY
-33 ASETKTEQIV
+33 ASETKTEKIV
-43 VYVAAQGKSSDGTKT
+43 VYVAAQGKSLDGTKT
-58 VSIGKTPLQLDKG
+58 VAIDKTPVQVDKG
-71 TYASEA
+71 TNAAAAVKAVLDASD
-77 VEKVLRTSKYKD
+77 YKD
-89 NYDIQDTGLGP
+89 NYDIPDTGYGP
-100 FLESINGMGTKPA
+100 YLESINGMGTEQA
-113 GENWYYWSFYVN
+113 GKNWYYWSFYVN
-125 GQYSMVGLGSYELQD
+125 GQYSNVGMGSYVLQE
-140 GDQISLIYSYDDPS
+140 GDQISLIYTYDDLS
-154 NEAAVFADNAS
+154 TEASVFADDTS
-165 LNPETAAVE
+165 LNPETPAVE

-181 QAQAIAAKEI
+181 KAQGIAAKEI
-191 YNKYFAGENE
+191 YNSYFADG

-308 DSYNAEQMMLFAFD
+308 NSYNAEQMMLFAFD
-322 SGNYTLPEGENY
+322 SGDYALPEGENY

-349 KTIAGSIE
+349 ETIAGSIE
-357 WNLIDDAVMAV
+357 WDLIDGAVMAV
-368 QPLAPYTES
+368 QPLAAYTED
-377 ASVEK
+377 ASVQK

-424 INPMIETENVDFV
+424 IHPMIETENVDFV

-452 LDQEKMS
+452 LDQEKLS
-459 DVVMNYSPEQILR
+459 ASVMNYSPEQILR

-497 KVPSEPFED
+497 KVPSEPFE
-506 EKPQP
+506 EERPQP
-511 DASATPSA
+511 DPSATPSA
-519 APSTAPSANPSTA
+519 T

-540 PSVSPSEAPS
+540 PS
-550 TSPSTA
+550 T
-556 PSANPSAAPSVAP
+556 NPSATPSV
-569 STSPSTAPSANPSTA
+569 S
-584 PSTAPST
+584 
-591 SPSTA
+591 
-596 PSANPSTAPSA
+596 
-607 NPSAAPSASP
+607 PSAAPSATPDANPSVIVLSETP
-617 VAADGTD
+617 AA
-624 KTVSKKNPA
+624 KKNPA
-633 KKIVASKKKVN
+633 KKIVAAKKKIN
-644 TKKGKTVKIVIKVT
+644 TKKGKTVKIVIKV
-658 AENPKKATTDAVKVT
+658 AAKNPKKVTTDAVKVS

-696 KKGKQ
+696 KKGKRI
-701 VVKVKVGK
+701 VKIKVGK

-715 LKIR
+715 LNVR

>member
-1 MKQRRRV
+1 MKQRKRV

-23 TWNEPALTVY
+23 TWNEPALTAY
-33 ASETKTEQIV
+33 ASEAETEQIV
-43 VYVAAQGKSSDGTKT
+43 VYVAAQGKSSDGKT
-58 VSIGKTPLQLDKG
+58 VSIGKTPVQLDKKISEDKSEKG
-71 TYASEA
+71 PYASEA
-77 VEKVLRTSKYKD
+77 VEKVLKASEYKD
-89 NYDIQDTGLGP
+89 NYDIQDTDYGP
-100 FLESINGMGTKPA
+100 YLESINGMKTEQA

-125 GQYSMVGLGSYELQD
+125 GQYSTLGLGSYELQD

-154 NEAAVFADNAS
+154 NEAAVFADDAS
-165 LNPETAAVE
+165 LNPETPAVE

-181 QAQAIAAKEI
+181 KAQGIAAKEI
-191 YNKYFAGENE
+191 YNSYFADG

-253 TKTNITEET
+253 TKTNVTEET

-368 QPLAPYTES
+368 QPLAPYTER

-393 MQDTQGYL
+393 MQDTKGYYE
-401 GDSYDANNAWTTA
+401 DSDASNNAETAA

-424 INPMIETENVDFV
+424 IHPMIETENVDFV
-437 KNGHTLADAILEFVD
+437 KNGHTLADAILEYID
-452 LDQEKMS
+452 LDQGKMKE
-459 DVVMNYSPEQILR
+459 DVIKFSPVQVMQ

-477 VYAAE
+477 VYTAE
-482 NAGETVYRVKTVPEA
+482 NAGETLYQVKTIPAA
-497 KVPSEPFED
+497 KEITEPFEE

-511 DASATPSA
+511 DPSAAPSATPSASPSA
-519 APSTAPSANPSTA
+519 APSTNPSAT

-540 PSVSPSEAPS
+540 PSATPD
-550 TSPSTA
+550 
-556 PSANPSAAPSVAP
+556 ANPSVAAPSKTP
-569 STSPSTAPSANPSTA
+569 
-584 PSTAPST
+584 
-591 SPSTA
+591 
-596 PSANPSTAPSA
+596 
-607 NPSAAPSASP
+607 AA
-617 VAADGTD
+617 
-624 KTVSKKNPA
+624 KKNPA
-633 KKIVASKKKVN
+633 KKIVAAKKKIN
-644 TKKGKTVKIVIKVT
+644 AKKGKTAKIVIKVT
-658 AENPKKATTDAVKVT
+658 AKNPKKVTTDAVKVS

-696 KKGKQ
+696 KKGKRI
-701 VVKVKVGK
+701 VKIKVGK

-715 LKIR
+715 LNVR

>member
-1 MKQRRRV
+1 MRQRKKV
-8 WSICLVIALVFSSVF
+8 WSICLVIALVFSSIF
-23 TWNEPALTVY
+23 TWNEPALTAY
-33 ASETKTEQIV
+33 ASETKTEKIV
-43 VYVAAQGKSSDGTKT
+43 VYVAAQGKSLDGTKT
-58 VSIGKTPLQLDKG
+58 VAIDKTPVQVDKG
-71 TYASEA
+71 TNAAAAVKAVLDASD
-77 VEKVLRTSKYKD
+77 YKD
-89 NYDIQDTGLGP
+89 NYDIPDTGYGP
-100 FLESINGMGTKPA
+100 YLESINGMGTEQA
-113 GENWYYWSFYVN
+113 GKNWYYWSFYVN
-125 GQYSMVGLGSYELQD
+125 GQYSNVGMGSYVLQE
-140 GDQISLIYSYDDPS
+140 GDQISLIYTYDDLS
-154 NEAAVFADNAS
+154 TEASVFADDTS
-165 LNPETAAVE
+165 LNPETPAVE

-181 QAQAIAAKEI
+181 KAQGIAAKEI
-191 YNKYFAGENE
+191 YNSYFADG

-282 LGMDARTTGGYD
+282 LGMDARMTGGYD

-308 DSYNAEQMMLFAFD
+308 NSYNAEQMMLFAFD
-322 SGNYTLPEGENY
+322 SGDYALPEGENY

-349 KTIAGSIE
+349 ETIAGSIE
-357 WNLIDDAVMAV
+357 WDLIDGAVMAV
-368 QPLAPYTES
+368 QPLAAYTED
-377 ASVEK
+377 ASVQK

-424 INPMIETENVDFV
+424 IHPMIETENVDFV

-452 LDQEKMS
+452 LDQEKLS
-459 DVVMNYSPEQILR
+459 ASVMNYSPEQILR

-497 KVPSEPFED
+497 KVPSEPFE
-506 EKPQP
+506 EERPQP
-511 DASATPSA
+511 DPSATPSATPSASPSA
-519 APSTAPSANPSTA
+519 APSTNPSAV

-540 PSVSPSEAPS
+540 PSATPD
-550 TSPSTA
+550 
-556 PSANPSAAPSVAP
+556 ANPSVIVLSETPAA
-569 STSPSTAPSANPSTA
+569 
-584 PSTAPST
+584 
-591 SPSTA
+591 
-596 PSANPSTAPSA
+596 
-607 NPSAAPSASP
+607 
-617 VAADGTD
+617 
-624 KTVSKKNPA
+624 KKNPA
-633 KKIVASKKKVN
+633 KKIVAAKKKIN
-644 TKKGKTVKIVIKVT
+644 TKKGKTVKIVIKV
-658 AENPKKATTDAVKVT
+658 AAKNPKKVTTDAVKVS

-696 KKGKQ
+696 KKGKRI
-701 VVKVKVGK
+701 VKIKVGK

-715 LKIR
+715 LNVR

>member
-1 MKQRRRV
+1 MG
-8 WSICLVIALVFSSVF
+8 
-23 TWNEPALTVY
+23 
-33 ASETKTEQIV
+33 TEQ
-43 VYVAAQGKSSDGTKT
+43 AGK
-58 VSIGKTPLQLDKG
+58 
-71 TYASEA
+71 
-77 VEKVLRTSKYKD
+77 
-89 NYDIQDTGLGP
+89 
-100 FLESINGMGTKPA
+100 
-113 GENWYYWSFYVN
+113 NWYYWSFYVN
-125 GQYSMVGLGSYELQD
+125 GQYSNVGMGSYVLQE
-140 GDQISLIYSYDDPS
+140 GDQISLIYTYDDLS
-154 NEAAVFADNAS
+154 TEASVFADDTS
-165 LNPETAAVE
+165 LNPETPAVE

-181 QAQAIAAKEI
+181 KAQGIAAKEI
-191 YNKYFAGENE
+191 YNSYFADG

-308 DSYNAEQMMLFAFD
+308 NSYNAEQMMLFAFD
-322 SGNYTLPEGENY
+322 SGDYALPEGENY

-349 KTIAGSIE
+349 ETIAGSIE
-357 WNLIDDAVMAV
+357 WDLIDGAVMAV

-393 MQDTQGYL
+393 MQDIQGYL

-424 INPMIETENVDFV
+424 IHPMIETENVDFV

-452 LDQEKMS
+452 LDQEKLS
-459 DVVMNYSPEQILR
+459 ASVMNYSPEQILR

-482 NAGETVYRVKTVPEA
+482 NAGETVYHVKTVPEA
-497 KVPSEPFED
+497 KVPSEPFE
-506 EKPQP
+506 EERPQP
-511 DASATPSA
+511 DPSATPSATPSASPSA
-519 APSTAPSANPSTA
+519 APSTNPSAV

-540 PSVSPSEAPS
+540 PSATPD
-550 TSPSTA
+550 
-556 PSANPSAAPSVAP
+556 ANPSVIVLSETPAA
-569 STSPSTAPSANPSTA
+569 
-584 PSTAPST
+584 
-591 SPSTA
+591 
-596 PSANPSTAPSA
+596 
-607 NPSAAPSASP
+607 
-617 VAADGTD
+617 
-624 KTVSKKNPA
+624 KKNPA
-633 KKIVASKKKVN
+633 KKIVAAKKKIN
-644 TKKGKTVKIVIKVT
+644 AKKGKTVKIVIKVT
-658 AENPKKATTDAVKVT
+658 AKDSKKVTTDAVKVS

-696 KKGKQ
+696 KKGKRI
-701 VVKVKVGK
+701 VKIKVGK

-715 LKIR
+715 LNVR

>member
-1 MKQRRRV
+1 MRQRKKV
-8 WSICLVIALVFSSVF
+8 WSICLVIALVFSSIF
-23 TWNEPALTVY
+23 TWNEPALTAY
-33 ASETKTEQIV
+33 ASETKTEKIV
-43 VYVAAQGKSSDGTKT
+43 VYVAAQGKSLDGTKT
-58 VSIGKTPLQLDKG
+58 VAIDKTPVQVDKG
-71 TYASEA
+71 TNAAAAVKAVLDASD
-77 VEKVLRTSKYKD
+77 YKD
-89 NYDIQDTGLGP
+89 NYDIPDTGYGP
-100 FLESINGMGTKPA
+100 YLESINGMGTEQA
-113 GENWYYWSFYVN
+113 GKNWYYWSFYVN
-125 GQYSMVGLGSYELQD
+125 GQYSNVGMGSYVLQE
-140 GDQISLIYSYDDPS
+140 GDQISLIYTYDDLS
-154 NEAAVFADNAS
+154 TEASVFADDTS
-165 LNPETAAVE
+165 LNPETPAVE

-181 QAQAIAAKEI
+181 KAQGIAAKEI
-191 YNKYFAGENE
+191 YNSYFADG

-308 DSYNAEQMMLFAFD
+308 NSYNAEQMMLFAFD
-322 SGNYTLPEGENY
+322 SGDYALPEGENY

-349 KTIAGSIE
+349 ETIAGSIE
-357 WNLIDDAVMAV
+357 WDLIDGAVMAV

-393 MQDTQGYL
+393 MQDIQGYL

-424 INPMIETENVDFV
+424 IHPMIETENVDFV

-452 LDQEKMS
+452 LDQEKLS
-459 DVVMNYSPEQILR
+459 ASVMNYSPEQILR

-497 KVPSEPFED
+497 KVPSEPFE
-506 EKPQP
+506 EERPQP
-511 DASATPSA
+511 DPSATPSA
-519 APSTAPSANPSTA
+519 T

-540 PSVSPSEAPS
+540 PSATPD
-550 TSPSTA
+550 
-556 PSANPSAAPSVAP
+556 ANPSVIVLSETPAA
-569 STSPSTAPSANPSTA
+569 
-584 PSTAPST
+584 
-591 SPSTA
+591 
-596 PSANPSTAPSA
+596 
-607 NPSAAPSASP
+607 
-617 VAADGTD
+617 
-624 KTVSKKNPA
+624 KKNPA
-633 KKIVASKKKVN
+633 KKIVAAKKKIN
-644 TKKGKTVKIVIKVT
+644 AKKGKTVKIVIKVT
-658 AENPKKATTDAVKVT
+658 AKNPKKVTTDVVKVS

-696 KKGKQ
+696 KKGKRI
-701 VVKVKVGK
+701 VKIKVGK

-715 LKIR
+715 LNVR

>member
-1 MKQRRRV
+1 MRQRKKV
-8 WSICLVIALVFSSVF
+8 WSICLVIALVFSSIF
-23 TWNEPALTVY
+23 TWNEPALTAY
-33 ASETKTEQIV
+33 ASETKTEKIV
-43 VYVAAQGKSSDGTKT
+43 VYVAAQGKSLDGTKT
-58 VSIGKTPLQLDKG
+58 VAIDKTPVQVDKG
-71 TYASEA
+71 TNAAAAVKAVLDASD
-77 VEKVLRTSKYKD
+77 YKD
-89 NYDIQDTGLGP
+89 NYDIPDTGYGP
-100 FLESINGMGTKPA
+100 YLESINGMGTEQA
-113 GENWYYWSFYVN
+113 GKNWYYWSFYVN
-125 GQYSMVGLGSYELQD
+125 GQYSNVGMGSYVLQE
-140 GDQISLIYSYDDPS
+140 GDQISLIYTYDDLS
-154 NEAAVFADNAS
+154 TEASVFADDTS
-165 LNPETAAVE
+165 LNPETPAVE

-181 QAQAIAAKEI
+181 KAQGIAAKEI
-191 YNKYFAGENE
+191 YNSYFADG

-271 NYAFV
+271 NYAYV

-308 DSYNAEQMMLFAFD
+308 NSYNAEQMMLFAFD

-349 KTIAGSIE
+349 ETIAGSIE
-357 WNLIDDAVMAV
+357 WDLIDGAVMAV
-368 QPLAPYTES
+368 QPLAAYTED
-377 ASVEK
+377 ASVQK

-424 INPMIETENVDFV
+424 IHPMIETENVDFV

-452 LDQEKMS
+452 LDQEKLS
-459 DVVMNYSPEQILR
+459 ASVMNYSPEQILR

-497 KVPSEPFED
+497 KVPSEPFE
-506 EKPQP
+506 EERPQP
-511 DASATPSA
+511 DPSATPSATPSASPSA
-519 APSTAPSANPSTA
+519 APSTNPSAV

-540 PSVSPSEAPS
+540 PSATPD
-550 TSPSTA
+550 
-556 PSANPSAAPSVAP
+556 ANPSVIVLSETPAA
-569 STSPSTAPSANPSTA
+569 
-584 PSTAPST
+584 
-591 SPSTA
+591 
-596 PSANPSTAPSA
+596 
-607 NPSAAPSASP
+607 
-617 VAADGTD
+617 
-624 KTVSKKNPA
+624 KKNPA
-633 KKIVASKKKVN
+633 KKIVAAKKKIN
-644 TKKGKTVKIVIKVT
+644 TKKGKTVKIVIKV
-658 AENPKKATTDAVKVT
+658 AAKNPKKVTTDAVKVS

-696 KKGKQ
+696 KKGKRI
-701 VVKVKVGK
+701 VKIKVGK

-715 LKIR
+715 LNVR

>member
-1 MKQRRRV
+1 MKQRKRV

-23 TWNEPALTVY
+23 AWNEPALTAY
-33 ASETKTEQIV
+33 ASEVKAEKIV

-58 VSIGKTPLQLDKG
+58 VAIGKMPVQVDEGTKADVAIKAVLD
-71 TYASEA
+71 ASE
-77 VEKVLRTSKYKD
+77 YKD
-89 NYDIQDTGLGP
+89 NYVIKDTSYGP
-100 FLESINGMGTKPA
+100 YLAAINDVA
-113 GENWYYWSFYVN
+113 EDDVNWTAYWSFWVN
-125 GQYSMVGLGSYELQD
+125 GQYSNFGMGSYVLQE
-140 GDQISLIYSYDDPS
+140 GDQISLIYTYDDPS
-154 NEAAVFADNAS
+154 TEASVFVDDAS
-165 LNPETAAVE
+165 LNPETPAVE

-181 QAQAIAAKEI
+181 KAQGIAAKEV
-191 YNKYFAGENE
+191 YDSYFADG

-242 LATEGTTYDAV
+242 LAAEGTTYDAV

-262 FSSKKVPEQ
+262 FSSKKVAEQ

-308 DSYNAEQMMLFAFD
+308 KSYNAEQMMLFAFD
-322 SGNYTLPEGENY
+322 SGNYTLPEGDNY

-349 KTIAGSIE
+349 ETIAGSIE
-357 WNLIDDAVMAV
+357 WDLIDVAVMAV

-401 GDSYDANNAWTTA
+401 GDSYEANNAWTTA

-424 INPMIETENVDFV
+424 IHPLIETENVDFV
-437 KNGHTLADAILEFVD
+437 KNGHTLADSILEFVD
-452 LDQEKMS
+452 LNQEKLS
-459 DVVMNYSPEQILR
+459 DSVMNYSPEQILR

-477 VYAAE
+477 VYVAE

-511 DASATPSA
+511 DPSAAPSETPSASPSA
-519 APSTAPSANPSTA
+519 APSTSPSAT

-540 PSVSPSEAPS
+540 PSAIPD
-550 TSPSTA
+550 
-556 PSANPSAAPSVAP
+556 ANPSVAAPS
-569 STSPSTAPSANPSTA
+569 
-584 PSTAPST
+584 
-591 SPSTA
+591 
-596 PSANPSTAPSA
+596 
-607 NPSAAPSASP
+607 
-617 VAADGTD
+617 
-624 KTVSKKNPA
+624 KTPATKKNPA
-633 KKIVASKKKVN
+633 KKIVAAKKKIN
-644 TKKGKTVKIVIKVT
+644 AKKGKTVKIVIKVT
-658 AENPKKATTDAVKVT
+658 AKDSKKVTTDAVKVS
-673 GKKIKVKK
+673 GKKIKVNK

-696 KKGKQ
+696 KKGKRI
-701 VVKVKVGK
+701 VKIKVGK
-709 ASTKVT
+709 ASAKVT
-715 LKIR
+715 LNVR

>member
-1 MKQRRRV
+1 MRQRKKV
-8 WSICLVIALVFSSVF
+8 WSICLVIALVFSSIF
-23 TWNEPALTVY
+23 TWNEPALTAY
-33 ASETKTEQIV
+33 ASETKTEKIV
-43 VYVAAQGKSSDGTKT
+43 VYVAAQGKSLDGTKT
-58 VSIGKTPLQLDKG
+58 VAIDKTPVQVDKG
-71 TYASEA
+71 TNAAAAVKAVLDASD
-77 VEKVLRTSKYKD
+77 YKD
-89 NYDIQDTGLGP
+89 NYDIPDTGYGP
-100 FLESINGMGTKPA
+100 YLESINGMGTEQA
-113 GENWYYWSFYVN
+113 GKNWYYWSFYVN
-125 GQYSMVGLGSYELQD
+125 GQYSNVGMGSYVLQE
-140 GDQISLIYSYDDPS
+140 GDQISLIYTYDDLS
-154 NEAAVFADNAS
+154 TEASVFADDTS
-165 LNPETAAVE
+165 LNPETPAVE

-181 QAQAIAAKEI
+181 KAQGIAAKEI
-191 YNKYFAGENE
+191 YNSYFADG

-262 FSSKKVPEQ
+262 FSSKKASEQ
-271 NYAFV
+271 SFAYV

-308 DSYNAEQMMLFAFD
+308 NSYNAEQMMLFAFD

-349 KTIAGSIE
+349 ETIAGSIE
-357 WNLIDDAVMAV
+357 WDLIDGAVMAV
-368 QPLAPYTES
+368 QPLAAYTED
-377 ASVEK
+377 ASVQK

-393 MQDTQGYL
+393 MQNTHGYY
-401 GDSYDANNAWTTA
+401 GDSDASNNAETAA

-424 INPMIETENVDFV
+424 IHPMIETENVDFV

-452 LDQEKMS
+452 LDQEKLS
-459 DVVMNYSPEQILR
+459 ASVMNYSPEQILR

-497 KVPSEPFED
+497 KVPSEPFE
-506 EKPQP
+506 EERPQP
-511 DASATPSA
+511 DPSATPSATPSASPSA
-519 APSTAPSANPSTA
+519 APSTNPSAV

-540 PSVSPSEAPS
+540 PSATPD
-550 TSPSTA
+550 
-556 PSANPSAAPSVAP
+556 ANPSVIVLSETPAA
-569 STSPSTAPSANPSTA
+569 
-584 PSTAPST
+584 
-591 SPSTA
+591 
-596 PSANPSTAPSA
+596 
-607 NPSAAPSASP
+607 
-617 VAADGTD
+617 
-624 KTVSKKNPA
+624 KKNPA
-633 KKIVASKKKVN
+633 KKIVAAKKKIN
-644 TKKGKTVKIVIKVT
+644 TKKGKTVKIVIKV
-658 AENPKKATTDAVKVT
+658 AAKNPEKVTTDAVKVS

-696 KKGKQ
+696 KKGKRI
-701 VVKVKVGK
+701 VKIKVGK

-715 LKIR
+715 LNVR

>member
-1 MKQRRRV
+1 MRQRKKV
-8 WSICLVIALVFSSVF
+8 WSICLVIALVFSSIF
-23 TWNEPALTVY
+23 TWNEPALTAY
-33 ASETKTEQIV
+33 ASETKTEKIV
-43 VYVAAQGKSSDGTKT
+43 VYVAAQGKSLDGTKT
-58 VSIGKTPLQLDKG
+58 VAIDKTPVQVDKG
-71 TYASEA
+71 TNAAAAVKAVLDASD
-77 VEKVLRTSKYKD
+77 YKD
-89 NYDIQDTGLGP
+89 NYDIPDTGYGP
-100 FLESINGMGTKPA
+100 YLESINGMGTEQA
-113 GENWYYWSFYVN
+113 GKNWYYWSFYVN
-125 GQYSMVGLGSYELQD
+125 GQYSNVGMGSYVLQE
-140 GDQISLIYSYDDPS
+140 GDQISLIYTYDDLS
-154 NEAAVFADNAS
+154 TEASVFADDTS
-165 LNPETAAVE
+165 LNPETPAVE

-181 QAQAIAAKEI
+181 KAQGIAAKEI
-191 YNKYFAGENE
+191 YNSYFADG

-262 FSSKKVPEQ
+262 FSSKKASEQ
-271 NYAFV
+271 SFAYV

-308 DSYNAEQMMLFAFD
+308 NSYNAEQMMLFAFD

-349 KTIAGSIE
+349 ETIAGSIE
-357 WNLIDDAVMAV
+357 WDLIDGAVMAV
-368 QPLAPYTES
+368 QPLAAYTED
-377 ASVEK
+377 ASVQK

-424 INPMIETENVDFV
+424 IHPMIETENVDFV

-452 LDQEKMS
+452 LDQEKLS
-459 DVVMNYSPEQILR
+459 ASVMNYSPEQILR

-497 KVPSEPFED
+497 KVPSEPFE
-506 EKPQP
+506 EERPQP
-511 DASATPSA
+511 DPSATPSATPSASPSA
-519 APSTAPSANPSTA
+519 APSTNPSAV
-532 PSVSPSAA
+532 PSVSPSAT
-540 PSVSPSEAPS
+540 PD
-550 TSPSTA
+550 
-556 PSANPSAAPSVAP
+556 ANPSVIVLSETPAA
-569 STSPSTAPSANPSTA
+569 
-584 PSTAPST
+584 
-591 SPSTA
+591 
-596 PSANPSTAPSA
+596 
-607 NPSAAPSASP
+607 
-617 VAADGTD
+617 
-624 KTVSKKNPA
+624 KKNPA
-633 KKIVASKKKVN
+633 KKIVAAKKKIN
-644 TKKGKTVKIVIKVT
+644 TKKGKTVKIVIKV
-658 AENPKKATTDAVKVT
+658 AAKNPKKVTTDAVKVS

-696 KKGKQ
+696 KKGKRI
-701 VVKVKVGK
+701 VKIKVGK

-715 LKIR
+715 LNVR

>member
-1 MKQRRRV
+1 MRQRKKV
-8 WSICLVIALVFSSVF
+8 WSICLVIALVFSSIF
-23 TWNEPALTVY
+23 TWNEPALTAY
-33 ASETKTEQIV
+33 ASETKTEKIV
-43 VYVAAQGKSSDGTKT
+43 VYVAAQGKSLDGTKT
-58 VSIGKTPLQLDKG
+58 VAIDKTPVQVDKG
-71 TYASEA
+71 TNAAAAVKAVLDASD
-77 VEKVLRTSKYKD
+77 YKD
-89 NYDIQDTGLGP
+89 NYDIPDTGYGP
-100 FLESINGMGTKPA
+100 YLESINGMGTEQA
-113 GENWYYWSFYVN
+113 GKNWYYWSFYVN
-125 GQYSMVGLGSYELQD
+125 GQYSNVGMGSYVLQE
-140 GDQISLIYSYDDPS
+140 GDQISLIYTYDDLS
-154 NEAAVFADNAS
+154 TEASVFADDTS
-165 LNPETAAVE
+165 LNPETPAVE
-174 SAEASMK
+174 SAEVSMK
-181 QAQAIAAKEI
+181 KAQGIAAKEI
-191 YNKYFAGENE
+191 YNSYFADG

-308 DSYNAEQMMLFAFD
+308 NSYNAEQMMLFAFD

-349 KTIAGSIE
+349 ETIAGSIE
-357 WNLIDDAVMAV
+357 WDLIDGAVMAV
-368 QPLAPYTES
+368 QPLAAYTED
-377 ASVEK
+377 ASVQK

-393 MQDTQGYL
+393 MQNTHGYY
-401 GDSYDANNAWTTA
+401 GDSDASNNAETAA

-424 INPMIETENVDFV
+424 IHPMIETENVDFV

-452 LDQEKMS
+452 LDQEKLS
-459 DVVMNYSPEQILR
+459 ASVMNYSPEQILR

-497 KVPSEPFED
+497 KVPSEPFE
-506 EKPQP
+506 EERPQP
-511 DASATPSA
+511 DPSATPSA
-519 APSTAPSANPSTA
+519 T

-540 PSVSPSEAPS
+540 PS
-550 TSPSTA
+550 T
-556 PSANPSAAPSVAP
+556 NPSATPSV
-569 STSPSTAPSANPSTA
+569 S
-584 PSTAPST
+584 
-591 SPSTA
+591 
-596 PSANPSTAPSA
+596 
-607 NPSAAPSASP
+607 PSAAPSATPDANPSVIVLSETP
-617 VAADGTD
+617 AA
-624 KTVSKKNPA
+624 KKNPA
-633 KKIVASKKKVN
+633 KKIVAAKKKIN
-644 TKKGKTVKIVIKVT
+644 TKKGKTVKIVIKV
-658 AENPKKATTDAVKVT
+658 AAKNPKKVTTDAVKVS

-696 KKGKQ
+696 KKGKRI
-701 VVKVKVGK
+701 VKIKVGK

-715 LKIR
+715 LNVR

>member
-1 MKQRRRV
+1 MRQRKKV
-8 WSICLVIALVFSSVF
+8 WSICLVIALVFSSIF
-23 TWNEPALTVY
+23 TWNEPALTAY
-33 ASETKTEQIV
+33 ASETKTEKIV
-43 VYVAAQGKSSDGTKT
+43 VYVAAQGKSLDGTKT
-58 VSIGKTPLQLDKG
+58 VAIDKTPVQVDKG
-71 TYASEA
+71 TNAAAAVKAVLDASD
-77 VEKVLRTSKYKD
+77 YKD
-89 NYDIQDTGLGP
+89 NYDIPDTGYGP
-100 FLESINGMGTKPA
+100 YLESINGMGTEQA
-113 GENWYYWSFYVN
+113 GKNWYYWSFYVN
-125 GQYSMVGLGSYELQD
+125 GQYSNVGMGSYVLQE
-140 GDQISLIYSYDDPS
+140 GDQISLIYTYDDLS
-154 NEAAVFADNAS
+154 TEASVFADDTS
-165 LNPETAAVE
+165 LNPETPAVE

-181 QAQAIAAKEI
+181 KAQGIAAKEI
-191 YNKYFAGENE
+191 YNSYFADG

-308 DSYNAEQMMLFAFD
+308 NSYNAEQMMLFAFD
-322 SGNYTLPEGENY
+322 SGDYALPEGENY

-349 KTIAGSIE
+349 ETIAGSIE
-357 WNLIDDAVMAV
+357 WDSIDDAVMAV

-401 GDSYDANNAWTTA
+401 GNSYDANNAWTTA

-424 INPMIETENVDFV
+424 IHPMIETENVDFV

-452 LDQEKMS
+452 LDQEKLS
-459 DVVMNYSPEQILR
+459 ASVMNYSPEQILR

-506 EKPQP
+506 ERPQP
-511 DASATPSA
+511 DPSATPSA
-519 APSTAPSANPSTA
+519 A

-540 PSVSPSEAPS
+540 PSATPD
-550 TSPSTA
+550 
-556 PSANPSAAPSVAP
+556 ANPSVIVLSETPAA
-569 STSPSTAPSANPSTA
+569 
-584 PSTAPST
+584 
-591 SPSTA
+591 
-596 PSANPSTAPSA
+596 
-607 NPSAAPSASP
+607 
-617 VAADGTD
+617 
-624 KTVSKKNPA
+624 KKNPA
-633 KKIVASKKKVN
+633 KKIVAVKKKIN
-644 TKKGKTVKIVIKVT
+644 AKKGKTVKIVIKV
-658 AENPKKATTDAVKVT
+658 AAKNPKKVTTDAVKVS

-696 KKGKQ
+696 KKGKRI
-701 VVKVKVGK
+701 VKIKVGK

-715 LKIR
+715 LNIR

>member
-1 MKQRRRV
+1 MRQRKKV
-8 WSICLVIALVFSSVF
+8 WSICLVIALVFSSIF
-23 TWNEPALTVY
+23 TWNEPALTAY
-33 ASETKTEQIV
+33 ASETKTEKIV
-43 VYVAAQGKSSDGTKT
+43 VYVAAQGKSLDGTKT
-58 VSIGKTPLQLDKG
+58 VAIDKTPVQVDKG
-71 TYASEA
+71 TNAAAAVKAVLDASD
-77 VEKVLRTSKYKD
+77 YKD
-89 NYDIQDTGLGP
+89 NYDIPDTGYGP
-100 FLESINGMGTKPA
+100 YLESINGMGTEQA
-113 GENWYYWSFYVN
+113 GKNWYYWSFYVN
-125 GQYSMVGLGSYELQD
+125 GQYSNVGMGSYVLQE
-140 GDQISLIYSYDDPS
+140 GDQISLIYTYDDLS
-154 NEAAVFADNAS
+154 TEASVFADDTS
-165 LNPETAAVE
+165 LNPETPAVE

-181 QAQAIAAKEI
+181 KAQGIAAKEI
-191 YNKYFAGENE
+191 YNSYFADG

-262 FSSKKVPEQ
+262 FSSKKASEQ
-271 NYAFV
+271 SFAYV

-308 DSYNAEQMMLFAFD
+308 NSYNAEQMMLFAFD

-349 KTIAGSIE
+349 ETIAGSIE
-357 WNLIDDAVMAV
+357 WDLIDGAVMAV
-368 QPLAPYTES
+368 QPLAAYTED
-377 ASVEK
+377 ASVQK

-424 INPMIETENVDFV
+424 IHPMIETENVDFV

-452 LDQEKMS
+452 LDQEKLS
-459 DVVMNYSPEQILR
+459 ASVMNYSPEQILR

-482 NAGETVYRVKTVPEA
+482 NAGETMYRVKTVPEA
-497 KVPSEPFED
+497 KVPSEPFE
-506 EKPQP
+506 EERPQP
-511 DASATPSA
+511 DPSATPSATPSASPSA
-519 APSTAPSANPSTA
+519 APSTNPSAV

-540 PSVSPSEAPS
+540 PSATPD
-550 TSPSTA
+550 
-556 PSANPSAAPSVAP
+556 ANPSVIVLSETPAA
-569 STSPSTAPSANPSTA
+569 
-584 PSTAPST
+584 
-591 SPSTA
+591 
-596 PSANPSTAPSA
+596 
-607 NPSAAPSASP
+607 
-617 VAADGTD
+617 
-624 KTVSKKNPA
+624 KKNPA
-633 KKIVASKKKVN
+633 KKIVAAKKKIN
-644 TKKGKTVKIVIKVT
+644 TKKGKTVKIVIKV
-658 AENPKKATTDAVKVT
+658 AAKNPKKVTTDAVKVS

-696 KKGKQ
+696 KKGKRI
-701 VVKVKVGK
+701 VKIKVGK

-715 LKIR
+715 LNVR

>member
-1 MKQRRRV
+1 MRQRKKV
-8 WSICLVIALVFSSVF
+8 WSICLVIALVFSSIF
-23 TWNEPALTVY
+23 TWNEPALTAY
-33 ASETKTEQIV
+33 ACETNTGKIV
-43 VYVAAQGKSSDGTKT
+43 VYVATQEKSLDATKT
-58 VSIGKTPLQLDKG
+58 VAIDKTPVQVDKG
-71 TYASEA
+71 TNAAAAVKAVLDASD
-77 VEKVLRTSKYKD
+77 YKD
-89 NYDIQDTGLGP
+89 NYDIPDTGYGP
-100 FLESINGMGTKPA
+100 YLESINGMGTEQA
-113 GENWYYWSFYVN
+113 GKNWYYWSFYVN
-125 GQYSMVGLGSYELQD
+125 GQYSNVGMGSYVLQE
-140 GDQISLIYSYDDPS
+140 GDQISLIYTYDDLS
-154 NEAAVFADNAS
+154 TEASVFADDTS
-165 LNPETAAVE
+165 LNPETPAVE

-181 QAQAIAAKEI
+181 KAQGIAAKEI
-191 YNKYFAGENE
+191 YNSYFADG

-262 FSSKKVPEQ
+262 FSSKKASEQ
-271 NYAFV
+271 SFAYV

-308 DSYNAEQMMLFAFD
+308 NSYNAEQMMLFAFD

-349 KTIAGSIE
+349 ETIAGSIE
-357 WNLIDDAVMAV
+357 WDLIDGAVMAV
-368 QPLAPYTES
+368 QPLAAYTED
-377 ASVEK
+377 ASVQK

-424 INPMIETENVDFV
+424 IHPMIETENVDFV

-452 LDQEKMS
+452 LDQEKLS
-459 DVVMNYSPEQILR
+459 ASVMNYSPEQILR

-497 KVPSEPFED
+497 KVPSEPFE
-506 EKPQP
+506 EERPQP
-511 DASATPSA
+511 DPSATPSATPSASPSA
-519 APSTAPSANPSTA
+519 APSTNPSAV

-540 PSVSPSEAPS
+540 PSATPD
-550 TSPSTA
+550 
-556 PSANPSAAPSVAP
+556 ANPSVIVLSETPAA
-569 STSPSTAPSANPSTA
+569 
-584 PSTAPST
+584 
-591 SPSTA
+591 
-596 PSANPSTAPSA
+596 
-607 NPSAAPSASP
+607 
-617 VAADGTD
+617 
-624 KTVSKKNPA
+624 KKNPA
-633 KKIVASKKKVN
+633 KKIVAAKKKIN
-644 TKKGKTVKIVIKVT
+644 TKKGKTVKIVIKV
-658 AENPKKATTDAVKVT
+658 AAKNPKKVTTDAVKVS

-696 KKGKQ
+696 KKGKRI
-701 VVKVKVGK
+701 VKIKVGK

-715 LKIR
+715 LNVR